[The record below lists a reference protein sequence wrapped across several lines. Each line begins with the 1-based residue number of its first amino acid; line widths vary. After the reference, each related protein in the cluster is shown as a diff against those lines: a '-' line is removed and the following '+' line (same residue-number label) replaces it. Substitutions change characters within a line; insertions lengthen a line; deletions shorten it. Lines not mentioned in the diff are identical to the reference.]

1 MNPFVSEHSITLLQ
15 QQLPAIQASPFD
27 KTDAYRICVI
37 SAIICETGYRQL
49 SWSPE
54 LAESLA
60 DIRNLLKFHDGSD
73 TCSPWNR
80 LIEDYLK
87 NVPGISLK
95 KAGNNAWSVPWF
107 TRRYH
112 RKQVGLW
119 LEKIATLM
127 RFRDINT

>member
-15 QQLPAIQASPFD
+15 QLLPAIQASPFD

-80 LIEDYLK
+80 LIEE
-87 NVPGISLK
+87 S
-95 KAGNNAWSVPWF
+95 
-107 TRRYH
+107 
-112 RKQVGLW
+112 RKQRLVCSMVYQ
-119 LEKIATLM
+119 TLSQETG
-127 RFRDINT
+127 RTVAGKDSHTDAFS

>member
-1 MNPFVSEHSITLLQ
+1 
-15 QQLPAIQASPFD
+15 
-27 KTDAYRICVI
+27 
-37 SAIICETGYRQL
+37 ETGYRQL

-60 DIRNLLKFHDGSD
+60 DIRNLLKFHDDSD

-80 LIEDYLK
+80 LIEEYLE

-95 KAGNNAWSVPWF
+95 KTGNNAQSVSWF

-112 RKQVGLW
+112 RKLAGLW
-119 LEKIATLM
+119 LEKM
-127 RFRDINT
+127 